1 MSNPPHP
8 HRVAP
13 VDFIPFSSFTSSSSS
28 SPAFTSSSPAFT
40 SSSPSSSSSSPPTE
54 YTLNRTNKHY
64 SSNTTALI
72 LRTRNAIITKPTA
85 PPPRTI
91 TPTGA
96 TRPTPIFTSRNL
108 PLLVNSKSGGASCPQ
123 GSLPAMTS
131 PSSSTDLY
139 DANRKMDDSSEY
151 DPRGNSS
158 HYHHQSNTSL
168 PSPPLSSMT
177 PTTPYSSHSHLRT
190 NFSPKTLSLSS
201 TSPSSP
207 PSSHYSLQERCDA
220 LQAELSSLRIQLQQQ
235 EQTSTVREKR
245 LSQYQQQSSNTQVS
259 LQTLKHQ
266 HELVLAQL
274 SKTQTDTSHLRNQL
288 DTTSAENR
296 QLKTQVQEQK
306 RELREVTLDRDSLSL
321 EMVECH
327 SDNAKFLRRL
337 RGSTDMLGSLQ
348 DENRSLIEQLRELR
362 ARVTE
367 LTEDRSKLSE
377 TLERERQRTSQAT
390 LGLEA
395 IVTRYKDEVER
406 LQDLVLA
413 MGHKHVQT
421 QTQLS
426 FLQKIQQQQH
436 QQKQQQQAIQTAE
449 STSPSSH
456 SKSSAGDHS
465 SKALV
470 HHQKHPSESFSTSST
485 LHSLIQ
491 SHSSTQPL
499 QQTSHGGLVLG
510 DGALASILSSVAA
523 SSNSR
528 RFKPTRRF
536 TINGAAQQ
544 QQQQKQDTPLTLE
557 QRKTKFLMDQ
567 ITVLQR
573 GYDNIRQE
581 KITLEL
587 QLDQVQRQYEYQQQQ
602 RQRRRS
608 SQRRTLGSE
617 QRQLIS
623 VAPVPPPPPVPSIP
637 QQHSQQPHQQHQQHH
652 HKKHLQHH
660 HQKQP
665 SLSSTIK
672 LPDGPPPQI
681 KTEEEEI
688 PPVITANMTKEER
701 AEAER
706 IQQQIQ
712 EALAALESKRRHNHE
727 VPLAQLSEL
736 KHLETLKFPQE
747 EEKKPASSPKPQ
759 QHQNQLRLYDV
770 RLDDIVD
777 WGVQQCSC
785 CIGNLIEI

>member
-1 MSNPPHP
+1 MSNSPHL
-8 HRVAP
+8 HRAAP
-13 VDFIPFSSFTSSSSS
+13 VDFIPFTSFSSSSSS
-28 SPAFTSSSPAFT
+28 SPSFT
-40 SSSPSSSSSSPPTE
+40 SSSPSSSSSSLPTD

-64 SSNTTALI
+64 INTTVLI
-72 LRTRNAIITKPTA
+72 LRTRNTITTKPTA

-96 TRPTPIFTSRNL
+96 NRPTPIFTSRNL
-108 PLLVNSKSGGASCPQ
+108 PLLANSKSGGASCPQ
-123 GSLPAMTS
+123 GSHPAMTS

-139 DANRKMDDSSEY
+139 DADRTMDDSNDY
-151 DPRGNSS
+151 DHRGTSS
-158 HYHHQSNTSL
+158 HYQSNTSL

-177 PTTPYSSHSHLRT
+177 PTTPYSSHPHLRT
-190 NFSPKTLSLSS
+190 NFSPKTLSLTS

-220 LQAELSSLRIQLQQQ
+220 LQTELSSLRIQLQQQ

-327 SDNAKFLRRL
+327 SDNAKFLKRL

-362 ARVTE
+362 ARVAE

-436 QQKQQQQAIQTAE
+436 QQKQQQQAIQQAE
-449 STSPSSH
+449 ASSSLQ
-456 SKSSAGDHS
+456 SKSSSGDHS

-470 HHQKHPSESFSTSST
+470 HHHKHPSESFSTSST

-491 SHSSTQPL
+491 SHSSAQPL

-510 DGALASILSSVAA
+510 DGALTSILSSVAA

-573 GYDNIRQE
+573 GYDNLRQE

-587 QLDQVQRQYEYQQQQ
+587 QLDQVQRHYEYQQQQ

-617 QRQLIS
+617 QRQLMS
-623 VAPVPPPPPVPSIP
+623 VATVPPPPPPVPSIP
-637 QQHSQQPHQQHQQHH
+637 QQHSQQQHQQHQQQH

-727 VPLAQLSEL
+727 VPLTRLSEL

-759 QHQNQLRLYDV
+759 QHQHLQRQYDV

>member
-1 MSNPPHP
+1 M
-8 HRVAP
+8 
-13 VDFIPFSSFTSSSSS
+13 
-28 SPAFTSSSPAFT
+28 
-40 SSSPSSSSSSPPTE
+40 
-54 YTLNRTNKHY
+54 
-64 SSNTTALI
+64 
-72 LRTRNAIITKPTA
+72 
-85 PPPRTI
+85 
-91 TPTGA
+91 
-96 TRPTPIFTSRNL
+96 
-108 PLLVNSKSGGASCPQ
+108 
-123 GSLPAMTS
+123 
-131 PSSSTDLY
+131 
-139 DANRKMDDSSEY
+139 
-151 DPRGNSS
+151 
-158 HYHHQSNTSL
+158 
-168 PSPPLSSMT
+168 
-177 PTTPYSSHSHLRT
+177 
-190 NFSPKTLSLSS
+190 
-201 TSPSSP
+201 
-207 PSSHYSLQERCDA
+207 
-220 LQAELSSLRIQLQQQ
+220 
-235 EQTSTVREKR
+235 
-245 LSQYQQQSSNTQVS
+245 
-259 LQTLKHQ
+259 
-266 HELVLAQL
+266 
-274 SKTQTDTSHLRNQL
+274 SHLRNQL
-288 DTTSAENR
+288 ETTSAENR

-327 SDNAKFLRRL
+327 SDNAKFLKRL

-367 LTEDRSKLSE
+367 LIEDRSRLSE

-395 IVTRYKDEVER
+395 VVTRYKDEVER

-421 QTQLS
+421 QAQLS
-426 FLQKIQQQQH
+426 FLQKIQQQHQ
-436 QQKQQQQAIQTAE
+436 QQKQQQAE
-449 STSPSSH
+449 SLSSSQSKSPS
-456 SKSSAGDHS
+456 GDHS

-470 HHQKHPSESFSTSST
+470 HHQKHPSESSTSST

-491 SHSSTQPL
+491 SHSSLLSPSQPP
-499 QQTSHGGLVLG
+499 QQTLHGGLVLG

-523 SSNSR
+523 SSLSR
-528 RFKPTRRF
+528 QSKPTRRF

-544 QQQQKQDTPLTLE
+544 QKQKQDASLTLE
-557 QRKTKFLMDQ
+557 QRKSKFLMDQ

-573 GYDNIRQE
+573 GYDNLRQE

-587 QLDQVQRQYEYQQQQ
+587 QLDQMQRQYEFQQQQ

-617 QRQLIS
+617 QRQLMP
-623 VAPVPPPPPVPSIP
+623 VATAPPPPVPHIP
-637 QQHSQQPHQQHQQHH
+637 QKHSQQHQLQQQPRQ
-652 HKKHLQHH
+652 KQYLQHH

-681 KTEEEEI
+681 QTEEEET

-727 VPLAQLSEL
+727 VPLTRLSEL

-747 EEKKPASSPKPQ
+747 EEKKPASPPKPQ
-759 QHQNQLRLYDV
+759 HQRQYDV

>member
-1 MSNPPHP
+1 
-8 HRVAP
+8 
-13 VDFIPFSSFTSSSSS
+13 
-28 SPAFTSSSPAFT
+28 
-40 SSSPSSSSSSPPTE
+40 
-54 YTLNRTNKHY
+54 
-64 SSNTTALI
+64 
-72 LRTRNAIITKPTA
+72 
-85 PPPRTI
+85 
-91 TPTGA
+91 
-96 TRPTPIFTSRNL
+96 
-108 PLLVNSKSGGASCPQ
+108 
-123 GSLPAMTS
+123 MTS

-139 DANRKMDDSSEY
+139 DANRTTDDSSDY
-151 DPRGNSS
+151 DHRGTPS
-158 HYHHQSNTSL
+158 HYHQSNTSL

-201 TSPSSP
+201 TLPSSP

-220 LQAELSSLRIQLQQQ
+220 LQTELSSLRIQLQQQ

-274 SKTQTDTSHLRNQL
+274 SKTQTDTSHLRSQL

-327 SDNAKFLRRL
+327 SDNAKFLKRL

-395 IVTRYKDEVER
+395 VVTRYKDEVER

-436 QQKQQQQAIQTAE
+436 QQKQQHQAIQQAE
-449 STSPSSH
+449 TSSS
-456 SKSSAGDHS
+456 SSSQGNSSSGDHS

-470 HHQKHPSESFSTSST
+470 HHQKHPSESFSTSSA

-491 SHSSTQPL
+491 SHSSVQQL

-536 TINGAAQQ
+536 TINGSAQQQ
-544 QQQQKQDTPLTLE
+544 QQQQKQDAPLTLE

-573 GYDNIRQE
+573 GYDNLRQE

-617 QRQLIS
+617 QRHLIS
-623 VAPVPPPPPVPSIP
+623 VATAPAPPPVPSIP
-637 QQHSQQPHQQHQQHH
+637 QQHSQQQH
-652 HKKHLQHH
+652 HKKHLQLH

-681 KTEEEEI
+681 KSEEEEI

-727 VPLAQLSEL
+727 VPLTRLSEL

-747 EEKKPASSPKPQ
+747 EEKKPVSSPKPH
-759 QHQNQLRLYDV
+759 QHQQRHQQRQYDV